1 MVFNVDMKICFG
13 MVVAFAL
20 CISCAY
26 SQSTLDHFYDGETSN
41 IIHYPLGGGSDA
53 STKITLA
60 RNFAVVD
67 SSVDIE
73 GFPLST
79 TADNAVDAVLVTD
92 VSYSMVGD
100 KLAAAKESSIT
111 FTEMAVYPGT
121 LNNLAL
127 VSYSTNVESSMG
139 LTTNETALADE
150 INNYAAIFC
159 GQTCIACGI
168 QEATGLLAGGTNPIM
183 IVHSDGGANA
193 CTYSQYCGDAAAESE
208 AIEMAEDA
216 WDLYGI
222 SVYAIAYGDD
232 AHKDTMQDIAEAG
245 NGKYYYAAEDNLT
258 EVYLSILKDIF
269 TEYPSNVQLDI
280 GNTGSAFWSQQGV
293 FDGSATVDGFEFNLN
308 IMLATCDT
316 NPCAGCSYNFSSG
329 ECTIDFGFSSGTSGI
344 LHVDSL
350 NISYEI
356 NDSLS
361 DSDGDGVFNFLD
373 NCPGVYN
380 PGQEDFDG
388 DGIGDACDGDVDD
401 DGLPCWWEYMHNQS
415 DNLLNPYNDDSDGDG
430 VYDGEEDP
438 DADGLTNYEE
448 YQRGTDPN
456 NPDTDGDGV
465 SDGDEIANGTDP
477 LNPDSDWDGINDGN
491 DDCPGTLPGDVAD
504 PEGCSCAQKTCDDS
518 NPCTDDYCD
527 PLTAQCIYTNDD
539 TNACGAARDCPVD
552 QCDANP
558 PYENWLDY
566 PDDGHDYCS
575 AGSCIVYSCGVIS
588 STYSK
593 TCDPDDDNDGIP
605 DGVDDD
611 IDGDGLPNYWED
623 MYNQSDN
630 LLDPYMNDTDSDGV
644 PDGDEDPDGD
654 GLTNYEEYLN
664 GTDPNN
670 PDTDGDGIN
679 DGDDPEPLDPDKP
692 FQDKVAPL
700 PPANLTAVAVAEGV
714 IRLTWVSSVSDDVA
728 QYNVYSSLSTVF
740 DFTSPD
746 FNVSSDVNMFND
758 TGLLNATRYYY
769 VVRAEDDSGNE
780 ENNTNA
786 VSATTYAAG
795 ADVDP
800 DDDGLPSD
808 WEDEYNQ
815 SDNLL
820 DPGLNDTDS
829 DGVPDGDEDPDDDG
843 LTNEEEYQWGTD
855 PNNPDTDGD
864 GMPDGWEADNG
875 LNPLDPNDADD
886 DNDNDGLTNEEE
898 YQWGT
903 DPNNPDTDG
912 DGIFDGDEVANGTNP
927 LDPNS
932 PPKEVPPARGGGS
945 TVGAYY
951 LPSQTIDLVV
961 SEVPKLEIKTIDM
974 MRKMVVDEPVI
985 VIVIVKNT
993 GNESCE
999 VEVTADVLE
1008 EMFSAAE
1015 VGAGE
1020 EHVYVFEAAPGEYD
1034 IGQHTAHFKI
1044 KSDGKSIERFIEFTV
1059 EPEFVEPES
1068 RDLIIT
1074 GPVLTVHESGNFII
1088 LDGCLAEEISELS
1101 VYIDGG
1107 LEAEL
1112 TTDEDNCFKRMVS
1125 IELEPGSHKLMI
1137 TGNGKT
1143 YEETFFVEEKEEEKE
1158 AAEAVETPT
1167 GSLLLRYITPQNLY
1181 LIILLL
1187 IIGGMWVKRKD
1198 LRAFFG
1204 VSSKAPAEK

>member
-1 MVFNVDMKICFG
+1 MKTCFG
-13 MVVAFAL
+13 MLIAFTL

-26 SQSTLDHFYDGETSN
+26 SQAFTLDSFYDGEASN
-41 IIHYPLGGGSDA
+41 IIHFPLGGGSDA
-53 STKITLA
+53 STKVSLA
-60 RNFAVVD
+60 RNYVVLD

-73 GFPLST
+73 GLPLT
-79 TADNAVDAVLVTD
+79 TTSDNAVDAALVTD

-100 KLAAAKESSIT
+100 KLAAAKESCIT
-111 FTEMAVYPGT
+111 FTEMAIYPGT

-127 VSYSTNVESSMG
+127 VSYSTNVESSMA
-139 LTTNETALADE
+139 LTTNKSALTDE
-150 INNYAAIFC
+150 INSYAAING

-168 QEATGLLAGGTNPIM
+168 QEATELLAGGTNPIM

-193 CTYSQYCGDAAAESE
+193 CTYSQYCGDAAEGE
-208 AIEMAEDA
+208 AIKMAEDA

-222 SVYAIAYGDD
+222 SVYAIAYGGD

-258 EVYLSILKDIF
+258 EVYLSILKEMF
-269 TEYPSNVQLDI
+269 KEYPHNVQLDI
-280 GNTGSAFWSQQGV
+280 GNTGSADWSYSGV
-293 FDGSATVDGFEFNLN
+293 FNVSETFSGFESELN
-308 IMLATCDT
+308 SLILACD
-316 NPCAGCSYNFSSG
+316 CDGCYYNASNDKCIIDFNFSSR
-329 ECTIDFGFSSGTSGI
+329 SSGI
-344 LHVDSL
+344 LHVDNL
-350 NISYEI
+350 DILYET
-356 NDSLS
+356 ND
-361 DSDGDGVFNFLD
+361 DIDGDGLPNGWEEIHSQQPDNPLD
-373 NCPGVYN
+373 PY
-380 PGQEDFDG
+380 DYD
-388 DGIGDACDGDVDD
+388 
-401 DGLPCWWEYMHNQS
+401 S
-415 DNLLNPYNDDSDGDG
+415 DNDG
-430 VYDGEEDP
+430 VSDADEDP
-438 DADGLTNYEE
+438 DNDGLTNYEE
-448 YQRGTDPN
+448 YLYGTDPN
-456 NPDTDGDGV
+456 DSDSDDDGV
-465 SDGDEIANGTDP
+465 NDRDEIANGTNPNMCDTDGDNVNDFDDNCP
-477 LNPDSDWDGINDGN
+477 LVPNPDQTNTDGDEMGDECDSD
-491 DDCPGTLPGDVAD
+491 
-504 PEGCSCAQKTCDDS
+504 
-518 NPCTDDYCD
+518 
-527 PLTAQCIYTNDD
+527 
-539 TNACGAARDCPVD
+539 
-552 QCDANP
+552 
-558 PYENWLDY
+558 
-566 PDDGHDYCS
+566 DDGD
-575 AGSCIVYSCGVIS
+575 GVPDFDDNCPLVPNPDQ
-588 STYSK
+588 TN
-593 TCDPDDDNDGIP
+593 TDGDEMGDACDPDDDNDGI
-605 DGVDDD
+605 
-611 IDGDGLPNYWED
+611 
-623 MYNQSDN
+623 S
-630 LLDPYMNDTDSDGV
+630 
-644 PDGDEDPDGD
+644 DEDEIAD
-654 GLTNYEEYLN
+654 
-664 GTDPNN
+664 GTDP
-670 PDTDGDGIN
+670 
-679 DGDDPEPLDPDKP
+679 LDPNDP
-692 FQDKVAPL
+692 FVDTIAPA

-714 IRLTWVSSVSDDVA
+714 IRLTWVSSLSGDVA
-728 QYNVYSSLSTVF
+728 QYNIYSSLSTAF
-740 DFTSPD
+740 NFTSPD
-746 FNVSSDVNMFND
+746 YNVSSNVNMFND
-758 TGLLNATRYYY
+758 TGLLAATEYFY

-780 ENNTNA
+780 ENNTNIA
-786 VSATTYAAG
+786 SATTYAAG

-815 SDNLL
+815 TDNLL
-820 DPGLNDTDS
+820 DPDMNDTDGNQTS
-829 DGVPDGDEDPDDDG
+829 DGDEDPDEDG

-875 LNPLDPNDADD
+875 LNPLDPNDAND

-912 DGIFDGDEVANGTNP
+912 DGISDGDEVANGTNP
-927 LDPNS
+927 LDPND
-932 PPKEVPPARGGGS
+932 PPKEVPPPRGGGS

-999 VEVTADVLE
+999 VEVTADVLG

-1015 VGAGE
+1015 IDAGE
-1020 EHVYVFEAAPGEYD
+1020 EQVYVFEAAPGEEH
-1034 IGQHTAHFKI
+1034 IGRHVAHFKI

-1068 RDLIIT
+1068 TDLIIT

-1101 VYIDGG
+1101 VYIDGE

-1125 IELEPGSHKLMI
+1125 IELEPGSHKLRI
-1137 TGNGKT
+1137 AGNGKT

-1158 AAEAVETPT
+1158 AAEAVGTPT
-1167 GSLLLRYITPQNLY
+1167 GSLLWRYITAQDLY

-1198 LRAFFG
+1198 IRAFFG